1 MTTNLNYYILFMGKN
16 TLTNDQRQIVFE
28 CVLSL
33 LGTGLEVKQVEQ
45 ITNTEIEIDD
55 DETVISITYPDGIG
69 LSHWI

>member
-1 MTTNLNYYILFMGKN
+1 MGKN
-16 TLTNDQRQIVFE
+16 TLTNDQRQIVFD

-33 LGTGLEVKQVEQ
+33 LETGLDTKKVEQ
-45 ITNTEIEIDD
+45 ITNTEIKIDD